1 MFPSVKWS
9 LAMTGVLS
17 TSYIN
22 MNLVSVMATDE
33 VLSLLLEF
41 INKNSNVVD
50 VQWDRRM
57 SPRLLFNPY
66 SENYEER
73 KVVAHYFLLASSI
86 LDDTVVGYP
95 ENARMLLVYLHEAF
109 GNNLFEIK
117 KAHLFEEEIVK
128 SDFYHDLGPNK
139 KAASEILASINVF
152 VKTNAEKNLLKYA
165 QRFSKP
171 KDFIE
176 DIAQNVTALSGPHKD
191 KAWIYMR
198 WMVRPQPDLQIYD
211 HLLPEDLYVPLTKEN
226 ANVAASLGVINSASP
241 SLWRDEQTAAEARQK
256 LTDFAKRL
264 FPQDPAKV
272 DYPFF
277 LLGRWLKQKTLN
289 RYTLKTALDFLDRM
303 QKITGQSQAYYQKMS
318 RYKSGWEK
326 KTALTL
332 LRMHI
337 PYGYETISFPLPDE
351 VYTPDF
357 ILEKTIQGRKIV
369 LEPHFEMTKKQA
381 RKYALFKRTYGH
393 KFLLI
398 LLLKNDLIPLYHQR
412 NILTDDVCDDVWPIE
427 FIHLLAEKIRRGTYG
442 E

>member
-1 MFPSVKWS
+1 MNQWKE
-9 LAMTGVLS
+9 AMA
-17 TSYIN
+17 
-22 MNLVSVMATDE
+22 ATDE
-33 VLSLLLEF
+33 VLSLLIEF

-66 SENYEER
+66 SEKYEER
-73 KVVAHYFLLASSI
+73 KTVAHYFLLAASI

-95 ENARMLLVYLHEAF
+95 ENARMLMVYLHEAL
-109 GNNLFEIK
+109 GSNLFEIK
-117 KAHLFEEEIVK
+117 KAHLFEEEIIK
-128 SDFYHDLGPNK
+128 ADFYHDLGPNK
-139 KAASEILASINVF
+139 KAASEIMAQINLF
-152 VKTNAEKNLLKYA
+152 VKLKAERNLLKYA
-165 QRFSKP
+165 QKFTKP

-176 DIAQNVTALSGPHKD
+176 DVAQNVTALSGPHRD
-191 KAWIYMR
+191 RAWIYMR

-211 HLLPEDLYVPLTKEN
+211 HFLPEDLYVPLTKEN

-241 SLWRDEQTAAEARQK
+241 SLWRDEKTAAEARQR

-264 FPQDPAKV
+264 FPKDPAKV

-289 RYTLKTALDFLDRM
+289 RLTLKTALDFLDRM

-337 PYGYETISFPLPDE
+337 PFGYETISFPLPNE

-357 ILEKTIQGRKIV
+357 ILEKTVLGRKII

-398 LLLKNDLIPLYHQR
+398 LVLKNDLISMYHQR

-442 E
+442 Q

>member
-1 MFPSVKWS
+1 
-9 LAMTGVLS
+9 MTAS
-17 TSYIN
+17 
-22 MNLVSVMATDE
+22 DE
-33 VLSLLLEF
+33 VLSLLVGF
-41 INKNSNVVD
+41 INKNSKVVD
-50 VQWDRRM
+50 VQWDQRM
-57 SPRLLFNPY
+57 SPRLMVNPY
-66 SENYEER
+66 SEKYEER
-73 KVVAHYFLLASSI
+73 KIIAHYFLLASSI
-86 LDDTVVGYP
+86 LDDTMVGYP
-95 ENARMLLVYLHEAF
+95 ENARMLMVYLHEVF
-109 GNNLFEIK
+109 GSQLFEIK

-128 SDFYHDLGPNK
+128 ADFYHDLGPNK
-139 KAASEILASINVF
+139 KAISEILAQINLF
-152 VKTNAEKNLLKYA
+152 VKLKAERNLLKYA
-165 QRFSKP
+165 QEFTKP

-176 DIAQNVTALSGPHKD
+176 DLTQNVTALSGSHKD
-191 KAWIYMR
+191 RAWIYMR

-226 ANVAASLGVINSASP
+226 ANVATSLGIIHSASQ

-256 LTDFAKRL
+256 ITDFAKRF
-264 FPQDPAKV
+264 FPKDPAKV

-289 RYTLKTALDFLDRM
+289 RYTLKIALDFLDRV

-326 KTALTL
+326 KTALVL

-337 PYGYETISFPLPDE
+337 PFGYETISFPLPNE

-357 ILEKTIQGRKIV
+357 ILEKTVQGRKIV

-398 LLLKNDLIPLYHQR
+398 LLLKNDLIPMYHQR
-412 NILTDDVCDDVWPIE
+412 KILTDDVCDDVWPIE
-427 FIHLLAEKIRRGTYG
+427 FIHLLAEKIRRGTYVT
-442 E
+442 

>member
-1 MFPSVKWS
+1 MTAVLKAPTHKYVNLGKY
-9 LAMTGVLS
+9 AMG
-17 TSYIN
+17 
-22 MNLVSVMATDE
+22 ATDE
-33 VLSLLLEF
+33 VLALLVEF

-57 SPRLLFNPY
+57 SPRLLVNPY
-66 SENYEER
+66 SEKYEER
-73 KVVAHYFLLASSI
+73 KTVAQYFLLVASI

-95 ENARMLLVYLHEAF
+95 ENARMLMVYLHEAF
-109 GNNLFEIK
+109 GSNLFEIK
-117 KAHLFEEEIVK
+117 KGHLFEEEIVK
-128 SDFYHDLGPNK
+128 ADFYHDLGPNK
-139 KAASEILASINVF
+139 KAASEILASVNVF
-152 VKTNAEKNLLKYA
+152 VKTKAEKNLLKYV
-165 QRFSKP
+165 QQFTKP
-171 KDFIE
+171 RDFIE

-191 KAWIYMR
+191 KAWTYMR

-226 ANVAASLGVINSASP
+226 ANVAASLGVIYSASP
-241 SLWRDEQTAAEARQK
+241 SLWRDEKTTAEARQK
-256 LTDFAKRL
+256 ITDFAKRL

-272 DYPFF
+272 DYPFS

-357 ILEKTIQGRKIV
+357 ILEKTVNGRKIV

-412 NILTDDVCDDVWPIE
+412 KILTDDVCDDVWPIE
-427 FIHLLAEKIRRGTYG
+427 FIHLLAERIRRGTYG
-442 E
+442 Q

>member
-1 MFPSVKWS
+1 MDKR
-9 LAMTGVLS
+9 LS
-17 TSYIN
+17 
-22 MNLVSVMATDE
+22 MATDE
-33 VLSLLLEF
+33 VLSLLVDF
-41 INKNSNVVD
+41 INKNSNSVD
-50 VQWDRRM
+50 VQLDRRM

-66 SENYEER
+66 SEKYEER
-73 KVVAHYFLLASSI
+73 KIIAHYFLLTASI

-95 ENARMLLVYLHEAF
+95 ENARMLLVYLHEAL

-117 KAHLFEEEIVK
+117 KGHLFEEEIVK
-128 SDFYHDLGPNK
+128 ADFYHDLGPSK
-139 KAASEILASINVF
+139 KAASEILAQINLF
-152 VKTNAEKNLLKYA
+152 VRTKAERNLLKYA
-165 QRFSKP
+165 QQFSKP

-176 DIAQNVTALSGPHKD
+176 DIAQNVTALAGPHKD
-191 KAWIYMR
+191 KTWTYMR
-198 WMVRPQPDLQIYD
+198 WMVRPVPDLQIYD
-211 HLLPEDLYVPLTKEN
+211 HFLPEDLLVPLTKEN
-226 ANVAASLGVINSASP
+226 ANVAASLGIIPSSP
-241 SLWRDEQTAAEARQK
+241 SLWRDEQTAANARQK
-256 LTDFAKRL
+256 VTDFAKKL
-264 FPQDPAKV
+264 YPQDPAKV
-272 DYPFF
+272 DYPFS

-337 PYGYETISFPLPDE
+337 PFGYETISFPLPNE

-357 ILEKTIQGRKIV
+357 ILEKTINGRKII

-393 KFLLI
+393 QFLLI
-398 LLLKNDLIPLYHQR
+398 LLLKNDLISMYHQR
-412 NILTDDVCDDVWPIE
+412 KILTDDVCDDVWPIE

-442 E
+442 K

>member
-1 MFPSVKWS
+1 
-9 LAMTGVLS
+9 
-17 TSYIN
+17 
-22 MNLVSVMATDE
+22 MATDE
-33 VLSLLLEF
+33 VLTLLVEF

-57 SPRLLFNPY
+57 TPRLLFNPY
-66 SENYEER
+66 SEKFEER
-73 KVVAHYFLLASSI
+73 KIAAHYFLLAASI
-86 LDDTVVGYP
+86 LDDTIVGYP

-109 GNNLFEIK
+109 GSTFFEIK

-128 SDFYHDLGPNK
+128 ADFYHDLGPNK
-139 KAASEILASINVF
+139 KAASEIFAQINLF
-152 VKTNAEKNLLKYA
+152 VKLKAERNLLQYA
-165 QRFSKP
+165 QKFTKP
-171 KDFIE
+171 KGFIE
-176 DIAQNVTALSGPHKD
+176 DLAQNIPALAGPHKD
-191 KAWIYMR
+191 KLWIYMR

-211 HLLPEDLYVPLTKEN
+211 HFLPEDLYVPLTKEN
-226 ANVAASLGVINSASP
+226 ANVAASLGVIESASP
-241 SLWRDEQTAAEARQK
+241 SVWRDEKTASEARQK

-289 RYTLKTALDFLDRM
+289 RYTLKTALDFLERM

-337 PYGYETISFPLPDE
+337 PYGYETISFPLPNE

-357 ILEKTIQGRKIV
+357 ILEKTVQGRKII

-393 KFLLI
+393 KFVLI
-398 LLLKNDLIPLYHQR
+398 LLLKNDLISMYHQR
-412 NILTDDVCDDVWPIE
+412 KILTDDVCDDVWPIE
-427 FIHLLAEKIRRGTYG
+427 FVHLLAEKIRRGTYG
-442 E
+442 Q

>member
-1 MFPSVKWS
+1 
-9 LAMTGVLS
+9 MTGVLS

>member
-1 MFPSVKWS
+1 M
-9 LAMTGVLS
+9 AMAAIGEVVP
-17 TSYIN
+17 
-22 MNLVSVMATDE
+22 MLV
-33 VLSLLLEF
+33 EF

-57 SPRLLFNPY
+57 SPRLLVNPY
-66 SENYEER
+66 SEKYEER
-73 KVVAHYFLLASSI
+73 TTVAHYFLLAASI

-95 ENARMLLVYLHEAF
+95 ENARMLMVYLHEAL
-109 GNNLFEIK
+109 GSNLFEIK

-128 SDFYHDLGPNK
+128 ADFYHDLGPNN
-139 KAASEILASINVF
+139 KAASEILAQINLF
-152 VKTNAEKNLLKYA
+152 VKLKAERNLLKYA
-165 QRFSKP
+165 QKFTKP

-176 DIAQNVTALSGPHKD
+176 DMAQNLPALSGPHRD
-191 KAWIYMR
+191 RAWIYMR

-211 HLLPEDLYVPLTKEN
+211 YFLPEDLYVPLTKEN
-226 ANVAASLGVINSASP
+226 ANVAASLGIINSASP
-241 SLWRDEQTAAEARQK
+241 SLWRDEKTAAEARQK

-264 FPQDPAKV
+264 YPKDPAKV

-277 LLGRWLKQKTLN
+277 LLGRWLKQKTLD
-289 RYTLKTALDFLDRM
+289 RLTLKTALDFLDRM
-303 QKITGQSQAYYQKMS
+303 QKITGQPQAYYQKMS

-337 PYGYETISFPLPDE
+337 PFGYETISFPLPNE

-357 ILEKTIQGRKIV
+357 ILEKTVQGRKII

-398 LLLKNDLIPLYHQR
+398 LLLKNDLISMYHQR

-442 E
+442 Q

>member
-1 MFPSVKWS
+1 
-9 LAMTGVLS
+9 
-17 TSYIN
+17 
-22 MNLVSVMATDE
+22 
-33 VLSLLLEF
+33 
-41 INKNSNVVD
+41 
-50 VQWDRRM
+50 M

-66 SENYEER
+66 SEKYEDR
-73 KVVAHYFLLASSI
+73 KIVAHYFLLAASI

-95 ENARMLLVYLHEAF
+95 ENARMLMVYLHEAF
-109 GNNLFEIK
+109 GSNFFEIK

-128 SDFYHDLGPNK
+128 ADFYHDLGPNK
-139 KAASEILASINVF
+139 KAASEILAQINLF
-152 VKTNAEKNLLKYA
+152 VREKAERNMLKYA
-165 QRFSKP
+165 QKFTKP

-176 DIAQNVTALSGPHKD
+176 DMARNVTALSGPHKD
-191 KAWIYMR
+191 RAWIYLR

-226 ANVAASLGVINSASP
+226 ANVAASLGVINSALP
-241 SLWRDEQTAAEARQK
+241 SLWRDEQTAADARQK

-264 FPQDPAKV
+264 FPKDPAKV

-332 LRMHI
+332 LRLHI

-357 ILEKTIQGRKIV
+357 ILEKTVNGRKIV

-398 LLLKNDLIPLYHQR
+398 LLLKNDFIPMYHQR
-412 NILTDDVCDDVWPIE
+412 KILTDDVCDDVWPIE
-427 FIHLLAEKIRRGTYG
+427 FVHLLAEKIRRGTYG
-442 E
+442 Q

>member
-1 MFPSVKWS
+1 M
-9 LAMTGVLS
+9 AMA
-17 TSYIN
+17 
-22 MNLVSVMATDE
+22 ATDE
-33 VLSLLLEF
+33 VLSLLVEF

-50 VQWDRRM
+50 AQWDRRM
-57 SPRLLFNPY
+57 SPRLLVNPY
-66 SENYEER
+66 SEKYEER
-73 KVVAHYFLLASSI
+73 KTVAHYFLLAASI

-95 ENARMLLVYLHEAF
+95 ENARMLMVYLHEAL
-109 GNNLFEIK
+109 GSNLFEIK

-128 SDFYHDLGPNK
+128 ADFYHDLGPNK
-139 KAASEILASINVF
+139 KAASEIMAQINLF
-152 VKTNAEKNLLKYA
+152 VKLKAERNLLKYA
-165 QRFSKP
+165 QKFTKP

-176 DIAQNVTALSGPHKD
+176 DMAQNLPALSGPHRD
-191 KAWIYMR
+191 RAWIYMR

-211 HLLPEDLYVPLTKEN
+211 HFLPEDLYVPLTKEN

-241 SLWRDEQTAAEARQK
+241 SLWRDEQSAAEARQK
-256 LTDFAKRL
+256 LTDFAKSL
-264 FPQDPAKV
+264 FPKDPAKV

-289 RYTLKTALDFLDRM
+289 RWTLKTALDFLDRM

-337 PYGYETISFPLPDE
+337 PFGYETISFPLPNE

-357 ILEKTIQGRKIV
+357 ILEKTVQGRKIV

-398 LLLKNDLIPLYHQR
+398 LVLKNDLISMYHQR

-442 E
+442 Q

>member
-1 MFPSVKWS
+1 M
-9 LAMTGVLS
+9 G
-17 TSYIN
+17 
-22 MNLVSVMATDE
+22 ATDE
-33 VLSLLLEF
+33 VLSLLVEF

-57 SPRLLFNPY
+57 SPRLLVNPN
-66 SENYEER
+66 SEKYEER
-73 KVVAHYFLLASSI
+73 KTVAHYFLLVSSI

-95 ENARMLLVYLHEAF
+95 ENARMLMVYLHEAF
-109 GNNLFEIK
+109 GSNLFEIK
-117 KAHLFEEEIVK
+117 KGHLFEEEIVK
-128 SDFYHDLGPNK
+128 ADFYHDLGPNK
-139 KAASEILASINVF
+139 KAASEILASVNLF
-152 VKTNAEKNLLKYA
+152 VKTKAERNLLKYG
-165 QRFSKP
+165 QQFRKP

-176 DIAQNVTALSGPHKD
+176 DIAQNIPALSGPHKD
-191 KAWIYMR
+191 KAWTYMR

-226 ANVAASLGVINSASP
+226 ANVAASLGVIYSASQ
-241 SLWRDEQTAAEARQK
+241 SLWRDEKTAAEARQK
-256 LTDFAKRL
+256 ITDFAKRL

-272 DYPFF
+272 DYPFS
-277 LLGRWLKQKTLN
+277 LLGKWLKQKSLN

-332 LRMHI
+332 LRLHI

-357 ILEKTIQGRKIV
+357 ILEKTVNGRKIV

-398 LLLKNDLIPLYHQR
+398 LLLKNDLISLYHQR
-412 NILTDDVCDDVWPIE
+412 KILTDDVCDDVWPIE

-442 E
+442 Q

>member
-1 MFPSVKWS
+1 
-9 LAMTGVLS
+9 
-17 TSYIN
+17 
-22 MNLVSVMATDE
+22 MATDE
-33 VLSLLLEF
+33 VLSLLIEF

-176 DIAQNVTALSGPHKD
+176 DIAQNVIALSGPHKD

-303 QKITGQSQAYYQKMS
+303 QKITGQSQAYYHKMS

-337 PYGYETISFPLPDE
+337 PFGYETISFPLPDE

-442 E
+442 Q

>member
-1 MFPSVKWS
+1 MNRWQE
-9 LAMTGVLS
+9 AMV
-17 TSYIN
+17 
-22 MNLVSVMATDE
+22 ATDE
-33 VLSLLLEF
+33 VLSLLIEF

-66 SENYEER
+66 SEKYEER
-73 KVVAHYFLLASSI
+73 KTVAHYFLLAASI
-86 LDDTVVGYP
+86 LDDTIVGYP
-95 ENARMLLVYLHEAF
+95 ENARMLMVYLHEAL
-109 GNNLFEIK
+109 GANLFEIK

-128 SDFYHDLGPNK
+128 ADFYHDLGPNK
-139 KAASEILASINVF
+139 KAASEILTQINLF
-152 VKTNAEKNLLKYA
+152 VKLNAERNLLKYA
-165 QRFSKP
+165 QKFTKP

-176 DIAQNVTALSGPHKD
+176 DIAQNVTALSGPHRD
-191 KAWIYMR
+191 RAWIYMR

-211 HLLPEDLYVPLTKEN
+211 HFLPEDLYVPLTKEN

-241 SLWRDEQTAAEARQK
+241 SLWRDEKTAEEARHR
-256 LTDFAKRL
+256 LTDFAKLL
-264 FPQDPAKV
+264 FPKDPAKV

-289 RYTLKTALDFLDRM
+289 RLTLKTALDFLDRM

-337 PYGYETISFPLPDE
+337 PFGYETISFPLPNE

-357 ILEKTIQGRKIV
+357 ILEKTVQGRKII

-398 LLLKNDLIPLYHQR
+398 LVLKNDLISMYHQR

-442 E
+442 Q

>member
-1 MFPSVKWS
+1 M
-9 LAMTGVLS
+9 A
-17 TSYIN
+17 
-22 MNLVSVMATDE
+22 ATDE
-33 VLSLLLEF
+33 VLSLLVEF

-66 SENYEER
+66 SEKYEER
-73 KVVAHYFLLASSI
+73 KTVAHYFLLAASI

-109 GNNLFEIK
+109 GSNLFEIK

-128 SDFYHDLGPNK
+128 ADFYHDLGPNK
-139 KAASEILASINVF
+139 KAASEILAQINLF
-152 VKTNAEKNLLKYA
+152 VKLKAERNLLKYA
-165 QRFSKP
+165 QKFTKP

-176 DIAQNVTALSGPHKD
+176 DIAQNVTALSGPHRD
-191 KAWIYMR
+191 RAWIYMR

-211 HLLPEDLYVPLTKEN
+211 HFLPEDLYVPLTKEN

-241 SLWRDEQTAAEARQK
+241 SLWRNEQTAAEARQR
-256 LTDFAKRL
+256 LTVFAKRL
-264 FPQDPAKV
+264 FPKDPAKV

-289 RYTLKTALDFLDRM
+289 RLTLKTALDFLDRM

-337 PYGYETISFPLPDE
+337 PFGYETISFPLPNE

-357 ILEKTIQGRKIV
+357 ILEKTVQGRKII

-398 LLLKNDLIPLYHQR
+398 LVLKNDLISMYHQR

-442 E
+442 Q

>member
-1 MFPSVKWS
+1 M
-9 LAMTGVLS
+9 A
-17 TSYIN
+17 
-22 MNLVSVMATDE
+22 ATDE
-33 VLSLLLEF
+33 VISLIVEF
-41 INKNSNVVD
+41 INKNSNVAD

-66 SENYEER
+66 SEKYEER
-73 KVVAHYFLLASSI
+73 KITAHYFLLTAAI

-95 ENARMLLVYLHEAF
+95 ENARMLMVYLHEAL
-109 GNNLFEIK
+109 GNTLFEIK

-128 SDFYHDLGPNK
+128 ADFYHDLGPNK
-139 KAASEILASINVF
+139 KAASEILASINLF
-152 VKTNAEKNLLKYA
+152 IRTNAERNLLKYA
-165 QRFSKP
+165 QKFTKP

-176 DIAQNVTALSGPHKD
+176 DMAQNIPALSGPHKD
-191 KAWIYMR
+191 RAWTYMR
-198 WMVRPQPDLQIYD
+198 WMVRQQPDLQIYD

-226 ANVAASLGVINSASP
+226 ANVAASLGIIPSASP
-241 SLWRDEQTAAEARQK
+241 TLWRDEPTATQARQR

-264 FPQDPAKV
+264 FPQDPARV

-277 LLGRWLKQKTLN
+277 LLGKWLKQKTLN
-289 RYTLKTALDFLDRM
+289 RYTLKTALDFLERM

-337 PYGYETISFPLPDE
+337 PYGYETISFPLPNE

-357 ILEKTIQGRKIV
+357 ILEKTVHGRKII

-393 KFLLI
+393 EFLLI
-398 LLLKNDLIPLYHQR
+398 LLLKNDLIPMYHQR
-412 NILTDDVCDDVWPIE
+412 KILTDDVCDDVWPIE
-427 FIHLLAEKIRRGTYG
+427 FIHLLVEKIRRGTYG
-442 E
+442 Q

>member
-1 MFPSVKWS
+1 
-9 LAMTGVLS
+9 MTGVLS

-109 GNNLFEIK
+109 SNRLFEIQK
-117 KAHLFEEEIVK
+117 PHLFEEEIVK

>member
-1 MFPSVKWS
+1 
-9 LAMTGVLS
+9 
-17 TSYIN
+17 
-22 MNLVSVMATDE
+22 MADNDE
-33 VLSLLLEF
+33 VLSLLVEF

-57 SPRLLFNPY
+57 TPRLLFNPY
-66 SENYEER
+66 SEKYEER
-73 KVVAHYFLLASSI
+73 KIVAHYFLLAASI

-109 GNNLFEIK
+109 GSNLFEIK
-117 KAHLFEEEIVK
+117 KAHIFEEEIVK
-128 SDFYHDLGPNK
+128 ADFYHDLGPNK
-139 KAASEILASINVF
+139 KAASEILAQINLF
-152 VKTNAEKNLLKYA
+152 VREKAERNMLKYA
-165 QRFSKP
+165 QKFTKP

-176 DIAQNVTALSGPHKD
+176 EIAKNVTALSGPHKD
-191 KAWIYMR
+191 RAWIYMR

-226 ANVAASLGVINSASP
+226 ANVAASLSVINSASP
-241 SLWRDEQTAAEARQK
+241 SLWRDEQTTADARQK

-264 FPQDPAKV
+264 FPQDPAKL

-332 LRMHI
+332 LRLHI

-357 ILEKTIQGRKIV
+357 ILEKTVNGRKII
-369 LEPHFEMTKKQA
+369 LEPHFEMTKRQA

-398 LLLKNDLIPLYHQR
+398 LLLKNDFIPMYHQR
-412 NILTDDVCDDVWPIE
+412 KILTDDVCDDVWPIE
-427 FIHLLAEKIRRGTYG
+427 FVHLLAEKIRRGTYG
-442 E
+442 Q